1 MVIRVLIGVGE
12 DKGRDTCLMTMRTI
26 MKVQQSRKRIK
37 RETSNF
43 FSSPLRPCHRLV
55 DLILYFRLGDTNIVL
70 EELYVNYRKVY
81 LDALEAVIYRFQTS
95 FVQF

>member
-1 MVIRVLIGVGE
+1 
-12 DKGRDTCLMTMRTI
+12 

-43 FSSPLRPCHRLV
+43 FSRPLRPCHRLV

-70 EELYVNYRKVY
+70 EELYVNYWKVY
-81 LDALEAVIYRFQTS
+81 LDVLETVIYRFQTS